1 LASVVIVRKI
11 SGGAVRNQVLALCAA
26 LAGIAVMTTDTGAQM
41 LAGQELIA
49 ALRGGGHVIVMRHAS
64 APRQVPAKETA
75 NPDNV
80 TLERQLDAAG
90 RAGATAMGEALR
102 RLKIPI
108 GDVMSSPTYRARET
122 ARYAGLPAART
133 YDELG
138 DGGQSMQAAAEKQGA
153 WLRQQAAELPRGRNT
168 VIVTHMPNI
177 ARAFPDLA
185 DVADGEAL
193 VFGRD
198 EKGAA
203 RLVARIPIE
212 RWAGL
217 K

>member
-1 LASVVIVRKI
+1 MR
-11 SGGAVRNQVLALCAA
+11 GGFAALCPALAVAA
-26 LAGIAVMTTDTGAQM
+26 LMATVTGAQM
-41 LAGQELIA
+41 LAGQALITS
-49 ALRGGGHVIVMRHAS
+49 LRGGGHVIVMRHAS
-64 APRQVPAKETA
+64 APRQVPEKETA
-75 NPDNV
+75 NRDNV

-108 GDVMSSPTYRARET
+108 GNVMTSPTYRARET
-122 ARYAGLPAART
+122 VRYAGLPAART
-133 YDELG
+133 YEELG
-138 DGGQSMQAAAEKQGA
+138 DGGQSMQAAAEKLGA
-153 WLRQQAAELPRGRNT
+153 WLRQQAAESPRGGNT
-168 VIVTHMPNI
+168 IIVTHMPNI

-198 EKGAA
+198 GKGNA

-212 RWAGL
+212 TWAGL
-217 K
+217 Q